1 MEWIASQAGPGR
13 TQFRLS
19 GLTEVA
25 ATVALIGQWAFLGAG
40 VTAWMTGAG
49 NVVGLLMVAATAAP
63 MRLLFRALAARLA
76 AAGRERVSTRIRT
89 DLVPALLAAAG
100 RTPAT
105 EAADVLIDHAPVVAG
120 YLSGTRPLRV
130 AAVPSTLLI
139 LGAVALVHWPVAVLL
154 TVCTLLL
161 PLNLRLAGQATV
173 TAGERQLA
181 ATRRLSAVITES
193 VRGLPTLVS
202 LRAVARR
209 RAVLDRSS
217 TRLEAST
224 LRVLSYAFLSGAVM
238 DVAVTFAIAVS
249 ATYTGLVLLGFVT
262 LPGAP
267 GLDLGEA
274 LFVLLLCPAYFAPAQ
289 RAARGFHDRD
299 DALVAARA
307 IREAARV
314 EDETAGVADEAA
326 GDEDESAR
334 PGSAAA
340 EPRPDA
346 PEPNPDAATGTT
358 PAPYPGAEPA
368 PGTTLTPEGGTD
380 PGPDRVSAPR
390 RAALAPRVDLR
401 GVSVVEGDAVILDD
415 LDLTI
420 PAGEWTAI
428 SGPSGSGKTTL
439 LQLVAG
445 TRIPTAGSVEVMR
458 RGAGAMDRGDTSDG
472 GHGPGAAHGWL
483 GADTV
488 ILEATLAENIGLGDP
503 AISPDAIRTAA
514 HDAGLEQVLADLP
527 EGIGTVLGRRGRVL
541 SAGERR
547 RVALAR
553 LLAADRDLWVL
564 DEPTAH
570 LDHETEVEILRTLRR
585 VGTGRTVVIATHSP
599 AVTTAAEHAW
609 ELRAGLL
616 DVQTRV
622 GGDAAGPAGRATRAG
637 TRAADRADP
646 NWGTAAEGPAAGRTA
661 TGGRA

>member
-1 MEWIASQAGPGR
+1 MRGAAPTRTTTTTMAPDRGAATSAPSQDPTPMRDASAMEWIASQSGPGR
-13 TQFRLS
+13 TLFRLS

-154 TVCTLLL
+154 AVCTLLL

-307 IREAARV
+307 ICEAAGV
-314 EDETAGVADEAA
+314 EDSSAGVADEAA
-326 GDEDESAR
+326 GDESAR

-358 PAPYPGAEPA
+358 PAPYRGAEPT

-401 GVSVVEGDAVILDD
+401 GVRVVEGDAVILDD

-445 TRIPTAGSVEVMR
+445 TRIPAAGSVEVMR
-458 RGAGAMDRGDTSDG
+458 RGAGAMHSGDTSDG
-472 GHGPGAAHGWL
+472 GHGSGTSHGWL

-503 AISPDAIRTAA
+503 TISPDAIRTAA

-527 EGIGTVLGRRGRVL
+527 EGIDTVLGRRGRVL

-570 LDHETEVEILRTLRR
+570 LDHETEAEILWTLRR
-585 VGTGRTVVIATHSP
+585 VGAGRTVVIATHSP
-599 AVTTAAEHAW
+599 TVTAAAEHAW

-622 GGDAAGPAGRATRAG
+622 GG
-637 TRAADRADP
+637 
-646 NWGTAAEGPAAGRTA
+646 GTA
-661 TGGRA
+661 

>member
-1 MEWIASQAGPGR
+1 MAPDRGAATSATSQPPAPMRDASAMEWIASQAGPGR

-25 ATVALIGQWAFLGAG
+25 ATVALIGQWALLGAG

-249 ATYTGLVLLGFVT
+249 ATYTGLVLLGFVA

-314 EDETAGVADEAA
+314 EDETAGVGDEAA

-358 PAPYPGAEPA
+358 PVPYPGAEPA

-401 GVSVVEGDAVILDD
+401 GVRVVEADAVILDD
-415 LDLTI
+415 LDFTI

-458 RGAGAMDRGDTSDG
+458 RGAGAMHSGDTSDG
-472 GHGPGAAHGWL
+472 GHGSGTAHGWL

-488 ILEATLAENIGLGDP
+488 ILETTLAENIGLGDP
-503 AISPDAIRTAA
+503 TISPDVIRTAA

-527 EGIGTVLGRRGRVL
+527 EGIDTVLGRRGRVF

-570 LDHETEVEILRTLRR
+570 LDHETEAEILRTLRR
-585 VGTGRTVVIATHSP
+585 VGAGRTVVIATHSP

-622 GGDAAGPAGRATRAG
+622 GG
-637 TRAADRADP
+637 
-646 NWGTAAEGPAAGRTA
+646 GTA
-661 TGGRA
+661 

>member
-89 DLVPALLAAAG
+89 YLVPALLAAAG

-249 ATYTGLVLLGFVT
+249 ATYTGLVLLGFVA

-274 LFVLLLCPAYFAPAQ
+274 FFVLLLCPAYFTPAQ

-307 IREAARV
+307 IREA
-314 EDETAGVADEAA
+314 AGVADEAA

-401 GVSVVEGDAVILDD
+401 GVRVVEADAVILDD
-415 LDLTI
+415 LDFTI

-458 RGAGAMDRGDTSDG
+458 RGAGAMHSGDTSDG
-472 GHGPGAAHGWL
+472 GHGSGTAHGWL

-503 AISPDAIRTAA
+503 TISPDVIRTAA

-527 EGIGTVLGRRGRVL
+527 EGIDTVLGRRGRVL

-570 LDHETEVEILRTLRR
+570 LDHETEAEILRTLRR
-585 VGTGRTVVIATHSP
+585 VGAGRTVVIATHSP
-599 AVTTAAEHAW
+599 AVTAAAEHAW

-616 DVQTRV
+616 DEQTRV
-622 GGDAAGPAGRATRAG
+622 GGG
-637 TRAADRADP
+637 TV
-646 NWGTAAEGPAAGRTA
+646 
-661 TGGRA
+661 

>member
-1 MEWIASQAGPGR
+1 MASQNRASTGDGSMTARNPASAGDGSVMEWISGQAGPAR
-13 TQFRLS
+13 ALFRLS
-19 GLTEVA
+19 GLAEVA
-25 ATVALIGQWAFLGAG
+25 STAALIVQWAFLGAG
-40 VTAWMTGAG
+40 VTAWMTGADT
-49 NVVGLLMVAATAAP
+49 VVVLLAIAAAAAP
-63 MRLLFRALAARLA
+63 VRLLFRALAARLA
-76 AAGRERVSTRIRT
+76 AAGRERVSTGIRT

-105 EAADVLIDHAPVVAG
+105 EAADALVDHAPVVAG
-120 YLSGTRPLRV
+120 YLAATRPLRF

-139 LGAVALVHWPVAVLL
+139 LGAVAVVHWPVAVLL
-154 TVCTLLL
+154 AVCTLLL

-202 LRAVARR
+202 LRAVPRR

-217 TRLEAST
+217 KRLETST

-267 GLDLGEA
+267 GLDLGGA
-274 LFVLLLCPAYFAPAQ
+274 LFVLFLCPAYFAPAQ

-307 IREAARV
+307 IREAAGIG
-314 EDETAGVADEAA
+314 EEPA
-326 GDEDESAR
+326 ES
-334 PGSAAA
+334 GSGAA
-340 EPRPDA
+340 ER
-346 PEPNPDAATGTT
+346 NPDA
-358 PAPYPGAEPA
+358 GAGA
-368 PGTTLTPEGGTD
+368 
-380 PGPDRVSAPR
+380 GPDTARTARLGAGTSPDSAVTPD
-390 RAALAPRVDLR
+390 RAALAPVRAPLAPRVALR
-401 GVSVVEGDAVILDD
+401 GVSVVDGDTVILDD

-445 TRIPTAGSVEVMR
+445 TRIPTAGSVDV
-458 RGAGAMDRGDTSDG
+458 AGHESDAAHGSDAAHRSDG
-472 GHGPGAAHGWL
+472 TDGPGAAHGWL
-483 GADTV
+483 GSDTV
-488 ILEATLAENIGLGDP
+488 ILAGTLAENIGLGDP
-503 AISPDAIRTAA
+503 TISRDAILAAA
-514 HDAGLEQVLADLP
+514 HDAGLERVLADLP
-527 EGIGTVLGRRGRVL
+527 DGIDTVLGLSGRTL

-570 LDHETEVEILRTLRR
+570 LDHATEAAILRTLRR
-585 VGTGRTVVIATHSP
+585 VGAGRTVVIATHSP
-599 AVTTAAEHAW
+599 AVTAIAEHAW

-616 DVQTRV
+616 ESHARAGRDPV
-622 GGDAAGPAGRATRAG
+622 GAAHAAGLTPATDE
-637 TRAADRADP
+637 THPADYPHDP
-646 NWGTAAEGPAAGRTA
+646 TP
-661 TGGRA
+661 GGRE

>member
-1 MEWIASQAGPGR
+1 MRDASAMEWIASQSGPGR
-13 TQFRLS
+13 TLFRLS

-154 TVCTLLL
+154 AVCTLLL

-307 IREAARV
+307 ICEAAGV
-314 EDETAGVADEAA
+314 EDSSAGVADEAA
-326 GDEDESAR
+326 GDESAR

-346 PEPNPDAATGTT
+346 PEPGPDAATGTT
-358 PAPYPGAEPA
+358 PAPYRWTGRTLDRNTESDHDMA
-368 PGTTLTPEGGTD
+368 PTLRPS
-380 PGPDRVSAPR
+380 PSADSAVISD

-415 LDLTI
+415 RDLTI

-445 TRIPTAGSVEVMR
+445 TRAPTAGSVEVMR
-458 RGAGAMDRGDTSDG
+458 RGADAMHSGDTSDG
-472 GHGPGAAHGWL
+472 GHGSGTSHGWL

-503 AISPDAIRTAA
+503 TISPDAIRTAA

-527 EGIGTVLGRRGRVL
+527 EGIDTVLGRRGRVL

-570 LDHETEVEILRTLRR
+570 LDHETEAEILRTLRR
-585 VGTGRTVVIATHSP
+585 VGAGRTVVIATHSP
-599 AVTTAAEHAW
+599 AVTAAAEHAW

-616 DVQTRV
+616 DEQTRE
-622 GGDAAGPAGRATRAG
+622 GG
-637 TRAADRADP
+637 
-646 NWGTAAEGPAAGRTA
+646 GTA
-661 TGGRA
+661 